1 MSYCNGLS
9 VTLNFNPRSPCG
21 ERHRIHLATG
31 STAAFQST
39 LPVWGAT
46 GAGRCRGQG
55 RKISIH
61 APRVG
66 SDRIN
71 VAISILLCHFNPRSP
86 CGERPP
92 QFPCRRR
99 SDLFQSTLPVWGAT
113 YAPFFRSSIAL
124 SFQSTLPVWGA
135 TIRRCDELFI
145 VIISIHAP
153 RVGSDLF
160 LRRAL
165 EAYCISIHAPRVGSD
180 KSLRRRQG
188 NCGDFNPRSPCGERP
203 MSKSSRTFLQYFNPR
218 SPCGERP
225 RKQGQRQGAHRFQST
240 LPVWGATR
248 KQTGQRRELQIS
260 IHAPRVGS
268 DPEAS
273 RQRAASPAFQS
284 TLPVWGATIQSGE
297 GSSED
302 FISIHAPRVGSD
314 LTFRMQ
320 RRLLLV
326 FQSTLPVW
334 GATREL
340 RSNRRSSMV
349 FQSTLP
355 VWGATQ
361 RDKKKGKGKYISIHA
376 PRVGSDNAVSFM
388 LLYEGIFQSTL
399 PVWGATTSTTA

>member
-71 VAISILLCHFNPRSP
+71 VAISILLCH
-86 CGERPP
+86 
-92 QFPCRRR
+92 
-99 SDLFQSTLPVWGAT
+99 
-113 YAPFFRSSIAL
+113 
-124 SFQSTLPVWGA
+124 
-135 TIRRCDELFI
+135 
-145 VIISIHAP
+145 
-153 RVGSDLF
+153 
-160 LRRAL
+160 
-165 EAYCISIHAPRVGSD
+165 
-180 KSLRRRQG
+180 
-188 NCGDFNPRSPCGERP
+188 FNPRSPCGERP

-399 PVWGATTSTTA
+399 PVWGATAKLHNSSPAILRKSDNSLLFLPDFHRPDNFMEHTSAP